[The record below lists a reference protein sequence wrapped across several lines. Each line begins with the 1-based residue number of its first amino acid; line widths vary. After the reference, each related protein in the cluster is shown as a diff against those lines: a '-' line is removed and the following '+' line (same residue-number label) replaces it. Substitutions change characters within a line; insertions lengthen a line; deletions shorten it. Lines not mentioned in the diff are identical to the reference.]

1 MIDNPK
7 YKFPNFDFE
16 TLYPNVIKDWTKD
29 EKFMAELNEITRK
42 RLIKERKEKLER
54 INDL

>member
-1 MIDNPK
+1 MVDKNK
-7 YKFPNFDFE
+7 YNVPNFDFA

-29 EKFMAELNEITRK
+29 EKFMAELKEIARK

-54 INDL
+54 INEL